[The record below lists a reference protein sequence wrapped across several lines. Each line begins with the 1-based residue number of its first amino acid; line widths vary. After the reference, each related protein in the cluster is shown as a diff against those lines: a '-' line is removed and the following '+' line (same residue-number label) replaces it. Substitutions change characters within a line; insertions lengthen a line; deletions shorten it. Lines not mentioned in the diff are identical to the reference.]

1 MDSTVKSRLNHYEL
15 LGLSPAA
22 TLDEIDQAFARE
34 LRLPRAFGSLAE
46 FTVAYETLRD
56 PIKRKAYDAS
66 IERKPEPRPALSLA
80 GRLEAAALGAVPT
93 KPLVHAKPSSPPPP
107 AARSLP
113 RPESR
118 PAPRTA
124 PSATALL
131 HQPITPG
138 VPRPDPMPQAKG
150 DLARAEAL
158 PPRQPEPQTANED
171 LVRPPARTEV
181 GHEQHEF
188 RWKLPVL
195 AAGALILAIGGG
207 AWMGVESGNDASK
220 DQLKPAVTLDVPPAR
235 AAAPVAASGD
245 EAPSIANAP
254 SEPPAR
260 AAASAPKE
268 PARPPLQI
276 DLPDEQPTEVAA
288 LEQQQREIEQAGA
301 PAPAPAVATTS
312 AKMPLPNSV
321 IASTIGRIGYPCGQV
336 ASATPAEGAAPGVF
350 KVTCTSGHSYRA
362 TPVNGRY
369 RFRRLGGR

>member
-56 PIKRKAYDAS
+56 PIKRKAYDTS

-220 DQLKPAVTLDVPPAR
+220 DQLKPP
-235 AAAPVAASGD
+235 
-245 EAPSIANAP
+245 
-254 SEPPAR
+254 
-260 AAASAPKE
+260 
-268 PARPPLQI
+268 
-276 DLPDEQPTEVAA
+276 
-288 LEQQQREIEQAGA
+288 
-301 PAPAPAVATTS
+301 
-312 AKMPLPNSV
+312 
-321 IASTIGRIGYPCGQV
+321 
-336 ASATPAEGAAPGVF
+336 
-350 KVTCTSGHSYRA
+350 
-362 TPVNGRY
+362 
-369 RFRRLGGR
+369 